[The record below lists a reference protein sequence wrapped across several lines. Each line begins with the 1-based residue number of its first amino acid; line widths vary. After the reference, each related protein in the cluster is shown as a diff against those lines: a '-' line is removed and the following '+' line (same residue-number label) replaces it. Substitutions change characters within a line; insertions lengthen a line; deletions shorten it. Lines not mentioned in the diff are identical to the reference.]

1 MSMVIRVIGKQ
12 NKIGDKNGYT
22 TFVTHDE
29 SYLYLSIHRPKARP
43 LEEEPITIGVNIL
56 PEQGN
61 KEFNG
66 LSMKEG
72 ADFKIDL
79 HGGQSN
85 QVLVDS
91 YYDVFS
97 YEFGFQRNLVPYTKP
112 EKIAGNSPLFI
123 QH

>member
-1 MSMVIRVIGKQ
+1 
-12 NKIGDKNGYT
+12 
-22 TFVTHDE
+22 
-29 SYLYLSIHRPKARP
+29 
-43 LEEEPITIGVNIL
+43 
-56 PEQGN
+56 
-61 KEFNG
+61 
-66 LSMKEG
+66 MKEG

-112 EKIAGNSPLFI
+112 EK
-123 QH
+123 

>member
-1 MSMVIRVIGKQ
+1 
-12 NKIGDKNGYT
+12 
-22 TFVTHDE
+22 
-29 SYLYLSIHRPKARP
+29 
-43 LEEEPITIGVNIL
+43 
-56 PEQGN
+56 
-61 KEFNG
+61 
-66 LSMKEG
+66 MKEG

-112 EKIAGNSPLFI
+112 EKIADNSLLFI
-123 QH
+123 QR